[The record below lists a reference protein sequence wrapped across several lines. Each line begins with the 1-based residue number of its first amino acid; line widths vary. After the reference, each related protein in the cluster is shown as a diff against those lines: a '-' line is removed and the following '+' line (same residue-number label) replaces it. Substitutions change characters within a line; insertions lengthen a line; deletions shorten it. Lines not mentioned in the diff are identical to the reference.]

1 MEHSLAITGFYTG
14 ILALLHITLTFK
26 VIGLRRRFQIGL
38 GDGDNKDL
46 RKAIRV
52 HGNFVEYVPMA
63 MLLFAI
69 LEVNNGSVVLLH
81 AIGGALVTC
90 RFLHAIGVGKSAGTT
105 WQRFVGA
112 AGTFL
117 AILIL
122 AVINIA
128 NLLL

>member
-14 ILALLHITLTFK
+14 ILALLHITLSFK
-26 VIGLRRRFQIGL
+26 VIGLRRRFQVGL
-38 GDGDNKDL
+38 GDGENKDL

-52 HGNFVEYVPMA
+52 HGNFIEYVPMA

-69 LEVNNGSVVLLH
+69 FEVNQGSPMLLH

-90 RFLHAIGVGKSAGTT
+90 RFLHAIGVSKTAGTS
-105 WQRFVGA
+105 WQRFVGVL
-112 AGTFL
+112 GTFL

-128 NLLL
+128 NIFL